1 MLAITAFSAET
12 HKPVPGESRAFFSGL
27 LKLRRKVALT
37 NLLLIAFVLL
47 CTALRGGAQS
57 ITPQTRITT
66 PIDQTSVT
74 RLAGNRHPLARPE
87 FDQGSVNPLM
97 PMRVTLNFKMTAAQQ
112 AELDA
117 LLAAQQRRGSP
128 DYQRW
133 LTPEQFGTRFGLG
146 QRDIDKVTA
155 WLESAGFRVQ
165 GAPASR
171 NMIAFSGTALQ
182 VEAAL
187 HTEIHRYNVR
197 GEAHY
202 SNASDPSIPASL
214 ADVVV
219 GFRGLNNFRLKPR
232 VTRRTVLNP
241 KFTSGVTG
249 NHYLTPGDLAT
260 IYDVNPLYNKGLD
273 GTGQKIVVV
282 GQSDVALSDIQ
293 NFRKAAGLP
302 ANDPTPINAN
312 NSSFVG
318 LVVPGDTDPQ
328 MQSLDIDEA
337 NLDVEWAG
345 ALAPKAT
352 IIFIVGDPVNAGGV
366 FDALSYAI
374 TTSPVPAPVISISY
388 GACEQD
394 FGASGVSAF
403 TTLGQQASA
412 EGITILAATGDT
424 GAADCDF
431 NFGSP
436 NPTTVSTL
444 GLAVDLPAALPTVT
458 SMGGTE
464 FNEGSGTYWKQAL
477 VTDVVSSALSYIPE
491 TAWNETNTSISGAST
506 GLAAGGGGSS
516 AFISKPF
523 WQAGTGVTN
532 DGARDVP
539 DISISASVLTD
550 AYLVCSENFDSTT
563 NTFSPT
569 CPNPP
574 SFRNTDGSLTAFGG
588 TSLGPPTMAGII
600 ALINQETNHSGG
612 SGNINPTLYALA
624 AQVPAAFHD
633 VTTGNNQVPFSA
645 PCAATT
651 QIGYNAGTGYDLPTG
666 LGSIDAFVMVT
677 NWTAVTAA
685 NTGNA
690 ASVDFSLAFSPTQLT
705 VKKGSC
711 GTAQILLT
719 PLHGFSG
726 IPSFACT
733 VSSTLSTS
741 TSTTTC
747 SVVPVALVSSLL
759 VPGKFSGRDWREP
772 AGVVL
777 ILLILLWIS
786 VAMIVGAS
794 RVSLARPV
802 WRWTEFAP
810 AGSLLLLCLAC
821 LSCGGGSSSNN
832 NSVPA
837 VAPSVTAQPVSQTVV
852 EGQPA
857 TFSVSANGTAPL
869 SYQWMKNGTPISGA
883 TGSGYTTPATTSS
896 DEGDQFS
903 VAVSNSAGNIISN
916 AATLNVNVPYNFVV
930 QVPSTTAT
938 GAGTLTVTA
947 QIGAISHTAQMTLN
961 VN

>member
-1 MLAITAFSAET
+1 MPVITALSSQKRKPAPKTFSS
-12 HKPVPGESRAFFSGL
+12 PSRKRRSRMALSTSL
-27 LKLRRKVALT
+27 LVAL
-37 NLLLIAFVLL
+37 VSMG
-47 CTALRGGAQS
+47 TALRGGAQS
-57 ITPQTRITT
+57 ITPQMRITS
-66 PIDQTSVT
+66 PIDQTSVM
-74 RLAGNRHPLARPE
+74 RLPGNRHPLARLE
-87 FDQGSVNPLM
+87 FDQGGVNPSM
-97 PMRVTLNFKMTAAQQ
+97 PMRVTMNFKMTAAQQ

-117 LLAAQQRRGSP
+117 LLTAQQQRGSP
-128 DYQRW
+128 DYHRW
-133 LTPEQFGTRFGLG
+133 LTPEQFGSRFGLG
-146 QRDIDKVTA
+146 QGDIGKVTA
-155 WLESAGFRVQ
+155 WLENAGFSVE
-165 GAPASR
+165 GVPASR
-171 NMIAFSGTALQ
+171 NMITFSGTAQQ

-202 SNASDPSIPASL
+202 SNASDPSIPATMG
-214 ADVVV
+214 DVVL
-219 GFRGLNNFRLKPR
+219 GFRGLDNFRLKPH

-249 NHYLTPGDLAT
+249 NHFITPGDLAT
-260 IYDVNPLYNKGLD
+260 IYDVNRLYQQKID

-318 LVVPGDTDPQ
+318 LVVPGDTDPG

-345 ALAPKAT
+345 AMAPKAT
-352 IIFIVGDPVNAGGV
+352 VIFIVGGVANGQGGV
-366 FDALSYAI
+366 FDALYYAI
-374 TTSPVPAPVISISY
+374 TTSPIPAPVVSISY
-388 GACEQD
+388 GGCEQD

-403 TTLGQQASA
+403 NSLGQQASA

-436 NPTTVSTL
+436 SPTTVSTL

-458 SMGGTE
+458 SMGGTK
-464 FNEGSGTYWKQAL
+464 FNEGSGTYWAPAL
-477 VTDVVSSALSYIPE
+477 GTDVVSSALSYIPE
-491 TAWNETNTSISGAST
+491 TAWNETNTTISGAST

-516 AFISKPF
+516 AFISKPV
-523 WQAGTGVTN
+523 WQAGTGVPN

-539 DISISASVLTD
+539 DISLSASILND
-550 AYLVCSENFDSTT
+550 AYLICSENFDSTT

-574 SFRNTDGSLTAFGG
+574 SFRNTDGSLAAFGG
-588 TSLGPPTMAGII
+588 TSFGPPTMAGIV

-645 PCAATT
+645 QCAATT
-651 QIGYNAGTGYDLPTG
+651 QIGYNAGTGYDLATG

-677 NWTAVTAA
+677 NWTSVTAA
-685 NTGNA
+685 STGNA
-690 ASVDFSLAFSPTQLT
+690 ASVDFSLAFSPTQLM

-711 GTAQILLT
+711 GTAQLLLT

-726 IPSFACT
+726 TSSFTCT
-733 VSSTLSTS
+733 VSSTLSTT

-759 VPGKFSGRDWREP
+759 VPGKFSGPDRRGP
-772 AGVVL
+772 TGVVL
-777 ILLILLWIS
+777 ILLLIS
-786 VAMIVGAS
+786 VAMIAVAS
-794 RVSLARPV
+794 RFPFVRPV

-810 AGSLLLLCLAC
+810 AGSLLLLCVAC
-821 LSCGGGSSSNN
+821 LSCGGGSPTNN
-832 NSVPA
+832 NVVPA
-837 VAPSVTAQPVSQTVV
+837 VAPSVTSQPMSQTVV

-883 TGSGYTTPATTSS
+883 TSSNYTTPATTSS
-896 DEGDQFS
+896 DQGDQFS
-903 VAVSNSAGNIISN
+903 VAVSNSAGNAVSN
-916 AATLNVNVPYNFVV
+916 AATLSLNVPYNFMV

-938 GAGTLTVTA
+938 GSGTLTVTA

>member
-1 MLAITAFSAET
+1 MRAITALSAET
-12 HKPVPGESRAFFSGL
+12 HKRVPGASGTP
-27 LKLRRKVALT
+27 LKLRRKIAPT

-47 CTALRGGAQS
+47 CTSLRGGAQTT
-57 ITPQTRITT
+57 TPQTRITS

-74 RLAGNRHPLARPE
+74 RLGGNRHPLARPE
-87 FDQGSVNPLM
+87 FDQGSVNPSM
-97 PMRVTLNFKMTAAQQ
+97 PMRVTMNFKMTAAQQ
-112 AELDA
+112 AELDT
-117 LLAAQQRRGSP
+117 LLAAQQQRGSP
-128 DYQRW
+128 DYHRW
-133 LTPEQFGTRFGLG
+133 LTPEQFGSRFGLA
-146 QRDIDKVTA
+146 QIDIDKLTA
-155 WLESAGFRVQ
+155 WLESVGFSAEGV
-165 GAPASR
+165 PTSR
-171 NMIAFSGTALQ
+171 NMITFSGTAQQ

-197 GEAHY
+197 GETHY
-202 SNASDPSIPASL
+202 ANASDPSIPAAL
-214 ADVVV
+214 ADVVL

-249 NHYLTPGDLAT
+249 SHFITPGDLAT
-260 IYDVNPLYNKGLD
+260 IYDVKPLYNKGLD

-302 ANDPTPINAN
+302 ANDPTPVNAN

-318 LVVPGDTDPQ
+318 LVVPGDADPG

-345 ALAPKAT
+345 AMAPKAT
-352 IIFIVGDPVNAGGV
+352 IIFIVGDPVNASGV
-366 FDALSYAI
+366 YDALIYAI
-374 TTSPVPAPVISISY
+374 TTSPLPAPVISISY

-394 FGASGVSAF
+394 FGASGVSALTSF
-403 TTLGQQASA
+403 GQQASA
-412 EGITILAATGDT
+412 EGITILAAAGDT

-436 NPTTVSTL
+436 SPTTVSTL
-444 GLAVDLPAALPTVT
+444 GLAVDLPASLPTVT
-458 SMGGTE
+458 SMGGTK
-464 FNEGSGTYWKQAL
+464 FNEGSGTYWAPAL
-477 VTDVVSSALSYIPE
+477 GTDVVSSALSYIPE
-491 TAWNETNTSISGAST
+491 TAWNETNISISGVST
-506 GLAAGGGGSS
+506 GLTAGGGGSS
-516 AFISKPF
+516 AFISKPV
-523 WQAGTGVTN
+523 WQAGTGVPN

-550 AYLVCSENFDSTT
+550 AYLICSENFDSTT

-574 SFRNTDGSLTAFGG
+574 SFRNTDNSLTAFGG

-624 AQVPAAFHD
+624 AQVSAAFHD

-651 QIGYNAGTGYDLPTG
+651 QIGYNAGTGYDLATG

-677 NWTAVTAA
+677 NWTSVTTA

-690 ASVDFSLAFSPTQLT
+690 ASVDFSLAFSSTQLT

-711 GTAQILLT
+711 GTAQLLLT

-726 IPSFACT
+726 TPSFTCT
-733 VSSTLSTS
+733 VSSTL
-741 TSTTTC
+741 STTTC

-759 VPGKFSGRDWREP
+759 MPGKFSGRDWRGP

-777 ILLILLWIS
+777 ILVVVC
-786 VAMIVGAS
+786 VAMIAGAS
-794 RVSLARPV
+794 KFPFARPV

-810 AGSLLLLCLAC
+810 TGSLLLLCLAC
-821 LSCGGGSSSNN
+821 LSCGGGGSSNN
-832 NSVPA
+832 NVVPV
-837 VAPSVTAQPVSQTVV
+837 VAPSVTAQPISQTVV

-857 TFSVSANGTAPL
+857 TFSVSASGTAPL
-869 SYQWMKNGTPISGA
+869 NYQWLKNGTAISGA
-883 TGSGYTTPATTSS
+883 TGPSYTTPATTSS
-896 DEGDQFS
+896 DEGNQFS
-903 VAVSNSAGNIISN
+903 VAVSNSAGNVISN

-938 GAGTLTVTA
+938 GSGTLSVTA

>member
-12 HKPVPGESRAFFSGL
+12 RKPVSGARSRTFLSSPRRRRCKLALKSFIFIVFIFLGAF
-27 LKLRRKVALT
+27 LRA
-37 NLLLIAFVLL
+37 
-47 CTALRGGAQS
+47 GAQ
-57 ITPQTRITT
+57 TVPPQARITAPVDET
-66 PIDQTSVT
+66 VLT
-74 RLAGNRHPLARPE
+74 RLAGNRQPQAHAA
-87 FDQGSVNPLM
+87 FDQGKVDPLM
-97 PMRVTLNFKMTAAQQ
+97 AMRVTMNFKMTAAQQ

-117 LLAAQQRRGSP
+117 LLAAQQQRGSP
-128 DYQRW
+128 DYHRW
-133 LTPEQFGTRFGLG
+133 LTPEQFGSRFGLG
-146 QRDIDKVTA
+146 QGDIGKVTA
-155 WLESAGFRVQ
+155 WLESAGFSVE
-165 GAPASR
+165 GVPASR
-171 NMIAFSGTALQ
+171 NMITFSGRAQQ

-187 HTEIHRYNVR
+187 HTEIHRYNLR

-202 SNASDPSIPASL
+202 ANASDPSIPAAL

-241 KFTSGVTG
+241 KFTSGTTG
-249 NHYLTPGDLAT
+249 NHFITPGDLAT
-260 IYDVNPLYNKGLD
+260 IYDVKPLYNKGLD

-302 ANDPTPINAN
+302 ANDPTPVNAN

-318 LVVPGDTDPQ
+318 LVVPGDADPG

-345 ALAPKAT
+345 AMAPKAT
-352 IIFIVGDPVNAGGV
+352 IIFIVGDPVNASGLY
-366 FDALSYAI
+366 DALIYAI

-388 GACEQD
+388 GLCEQD

-403 TTLGQQASA
+403 TSLGQQASA

-436 NPTTVSTL
+436 SPTTVSTL
-444 GLAVDLPAALPTVT
+444 GLAVDLPASLPTVT
-458 SMGGTE
+458 SMGGTK
-464 FNEGSGTYWKQAL
+464 FNEGSGNYWAPAV

-491 TAWNETNTSISGAST
+491 TAWNETNISVGGVST
-506 GLAAGGGGSS
+506 GLTAGGGGSS
-516 AFISKPF
+516 AFISKPV
-523 WQAGTGVTN
+523 WQAGTGVPN

-539 DISISASVLTD
+539 DISLSASVLND

-563 NTFSPT
+563 NMFSPT

-574 SFRNTDGSLTAFGG
+574 SFRNTDSSLAAFGG
-588 TSLGPPTMAGII
+588 TSFGPPTMAGIV

-645 PCAATT
+645 APCAATT
-651 QIGYNAGTGYDLPTG
+651 QIGYGAGTGYDLATG

-677 NWTAVTAA
+677 NWTSVTAA
-685 NTGNA
+685 STGNA

-711 GTAQILLT
+711 GTAQLLLT

-726 IPSFACT
+726 TPSFTCT
-733 VSSTLSTS
+733 VSSTL
-741 TSTTTC
+741 STTTC
-747 SVVPVALVSSLL
+747 SVVPVALVSSLF
-759 VPGKFSGRDWREP
+759 VPGKFSGRDWRDP
-772 AGVVL
+772 GVVL
-777 ILLILLWIS
+777 ILLLIS

-794 RVSLARPV
+794 RVPFARPA

-810 AGSLLLLCLAC
+810 AASLLLLCLAC

-832 NSVPA
+832 NVLPA
-837 VAPSVTAQPVSQTVV
+837 VAPSVTAQPMSQTVV

-857 TFSVSANGTAPL
+857 TFSVSASGTAPL
-869 SYQWMKNGTPISGA
+869 NYQWLKNGTAISGA
-883 TGSGYTTPATTSS
+883 TSSSYTTPATTSS
-896 DEGDQFS
+896 DQGDQFS
-903 VAVSNSAGNIISN
+903 VAVNNSAGNAISN
-916 AATLNVNVPYNFVV
+916 AATLSLNVPFNFVV
-930 QVPSTTAT
+930 QAPPTTAT
-938 GAGTLTVTA
+938 GSGMLTVTA
-947 QIGAISHTAQMTLN
+947 QIGGISHTAQMTLN

>member
-1 MLAITAFSAET
+1 MPAITAFSAEA
-12 HKPVPGESRAFFSGL
+12 HQPVSGASSARFLPSSRRRAGNLTLKNSVFIVFILLGVSLGSRAQ
-27 LKLRRKVALT
+27 T
-37 NLLLIAFVLL
+37 IP
-47 CTALRGGAQS
+47 AQA
-57 ITPQTRITT
+57 RITA
-66 PIDQTSVT
+66 PVDEAVLT
-74 RLAGNRHPLARPE
+74 RLAGNTHPQARPE
-87 FDQGSVNPLM
+87 FDQGSVNPSML
-97 PMRVTLNFKMTAAQQ
+97 MRVTMNFKMTVAQQ

-117 LLAAQQRRGSP
+117 LLASQQQRGSP
-128 DYQRW
+128 EYHRW
-133 LTPEQFGTRFGLG
+133 LTPEQFGSRFGLG
-146 QRDIDKVTA
+146 QGDVGKVTA
-155 WLESAGFRVQ
+155 WLESAGFSVE
-165 GAPASR
+165 GVPASR
-171 NMIAFSGTALQ
+171 NMITFSGRAQQ

-202 SNASDPSIPASL
+202 ANANDPSIPAAL
-214 ADVVV
+214 GDVVL

-241 KFTSGVTG
+241 NFTSGVTG
-249 NHYLTPGDLAT
+249 NHFITPGDLAT
-260 IYDVNPLYNKGLD
+260 IYDVKPLYNKGLD

-293 NFRKAAGLP
+293 NFRKAAGLA

-312 NSSFVG
+312 NSSFAG
-318 LVVPGDTDPQ
+318 LVVPGDTDPG

-337 NLDVEWAG
+337 NIDVEWAG
-345 ALAPKAT
+345 AMAPKAT
-352 IIFIVGDPVNAGGV
+352 IIYIVGDPVNAGGA
-366 FDALSYAI
+366 FDALDYAI

-394 FGASGVSAF
+394 FDASGVSAF
-403 TTLGQQASA
+403 ITLGQQASA

-436 NPTTVSTL
+436 SPTTVSTL
-444 GLAVDLPAALPTVT
+444 GLAVDLPASLPTVT
-458 SMGGTE
+458 SLGGTQ
-464 FNEGSGTYWKQAL
+464 FNEGSGNYWAPAL
-477 VTDVVSSALSYIPE
+477 GTDVVSSALSYIPE

-516 AFISKPF
+516 AFIPKPV
-523 WQAGTGVTN
+523 WQAGIVVAN

-539 DISISASVLTD
+539 DISISASFLKD
-550 AYLVCSENFDSTT
+550 AYLICSENFDSTT

-574 SFRNTDGSLTAFGG
+574 SFRNTDNSLTAFGG

-651 QIGYNAGTGYDLPTG
+651 QIGYSAGTGYDLATG

-677 NWTAVTAA
+677 NWTSVTAA

-711 GTAQILLT
+711 GTAQLLLT

-726 IPSFACT
+726 TPSFTCT
-733 VSSTLSTS
+733 VSSALSTT
-741 TSTTTC
+741 TSSTTC

-759 VPGKFSGRDWREP
+759 MPGKFSGRNLRGP

-777 ILLILLWIS
+777 ILLLIS

-794 RVSLARPV
+794 RVPLARPV
-802 WRWTEFAP
+802 WRTEVAP
-810 AGSLLLLCLAC
+810 AASLLLICVAC
-821 LSCGGGSSSNN
+821 LSCGGGGSNN
-832 NSVPA
+832 NNPVPA

-869 SYQWMKNGTPISGA
+869 NYQWMKNGTAISGA
-883 TGSGYTTPATTSS
+883 TGSSYTTPATTPS
-896 DEGDQFS
+896 DEGGQFS
-903 VAVSNSAGNIISN
+903 VAVSNSAGNVISN

-938 GAGTLTVTA
+938 GSGTLTVTA
-947 QIGAISHTAQMTLN
+947 QIGGISHTAQMTLN